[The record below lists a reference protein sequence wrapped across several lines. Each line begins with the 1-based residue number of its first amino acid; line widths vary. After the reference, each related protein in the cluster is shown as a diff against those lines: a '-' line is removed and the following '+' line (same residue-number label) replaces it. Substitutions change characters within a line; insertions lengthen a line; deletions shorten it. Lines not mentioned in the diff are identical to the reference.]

1 MTDVWGLRLWS
12 VLGGVGGCSITTSYH
27 SLKMH
32 SPFTAAPLTFILICN
47 NSHYHLCARPHVE
60 RLNASSLSLQS
71 PGGIALWA
79 AFYSRF
85 GKLILEAVSLL
96 KVTG

>member
-1 MTDVWGLRLWS
+1 MFGDCDYGLSWVGWGAAQLPLLIT
-12 VLGGVGGCSITTSYH
+12 VLKCTH
-27 SLKMH
+27 LLLLH
-32 SPFTAAPLTFILICN
+32 LLTFILICN

-60 RLNASSLSLQS
+60 RLNTSSLSLQS